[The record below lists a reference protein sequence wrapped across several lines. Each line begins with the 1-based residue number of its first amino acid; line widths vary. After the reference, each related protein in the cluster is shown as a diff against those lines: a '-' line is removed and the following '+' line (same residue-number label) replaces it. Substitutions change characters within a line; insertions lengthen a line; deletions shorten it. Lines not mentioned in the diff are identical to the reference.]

1 MKTLAMVTLSGY
13 DELMQDVDFIGS
25 LAGQPQASEGIKGFL
40 NLVTQQKGLAGLDTT
55 KPLGVLLQSDGEMM
69 IGGAVCLPVTDLSAL
84 LDAVKGFNVQS
95 QDMGDGT
102 FQITGPAGV
111 GLFAKNENGWALIS
125 MAPQMLEG
133 LPADPG
139 VQFAPLSDQYDLA
152 VQVNV
157 QNIPEAYREMAVS
170 GMTSGA
176 APHRE
181 KQPGESD
188 ADHAQRLEMMDAQL
202 DELKRYFA
210 ELDQFTLGLSVDQAA
225 KRAFLDVAYTAVPGS
240 KLAEEVAAQSSAT
253 TNFAGFIQPDAAMTM
268 SFASKLAGTDE
279 AQLDQM
285 VETLRTKAGEA
296 VDEEEDLKSDE
307 SKVAMKEAINDFIDV
322 LKATLASG
330 VMDGGAVL
338 NLKPD
343 ALTLVAGGAVGDPA
357 KVEAGLKKLAEVS
370 KSEDLELPE
379 IQWNAQEYGDVKFHV
394 MAKDTADDDEPTQ
407 ALFGP
412 RAEVAVGIGPNAVYF
427 AMGKNWLD
435 AVKKVIDD
443 SAANPGKAVSPLEM
457 KLALTPVIET
467 AKAHA
472 DEDEKENLESI
483 FEMLSNDAE
492 GRDKISVTLTPI
504 ENGVKFRIE
513 GEEGVLRAAGMGIMN
528 AQMQGAGF

>member
-1 MKTLAMVTLSGY
+1 
-13 DELMQDVDFIGS
+13 
-25 LAGQPQASEGIKGFL
+25 
-40 NLVTQQKGLAGLDTT
+40 
-55 KPLGVLLQSDGEMM
+55 
-69 IGGAVCLPVTDLSAL
+69 
-84 LDAVKGFNVQS
+84 
-95 QDMGDGT
+95 
-102 FQITGPAGV
+102 
-111 GLFAKNENGWALIS
+111 
-125 MAPQMLEG
+125 
-133 LPADPG
+133 
-139 VQFAPLSDQYDLA
+139 
-152 VQVNV
+152 
-157 QNIPEAYREMAVS
+157 
-170 GMTSGA
+170 
-176 APHRE
+176 
-181 KQPGESD
+181 
-188 ADHAQRLEMMDAQL
+188 MMDAQL

-285 VETLRTKAGEA
+285 VETLRAKAGEA
-296 VDEEEDLKSDE
+296 VDEEEELKSDE

-394 MAKDTADDDEPTQ
+394 MAKDTVDDDEPTQ